1 MIEILGALVV
11 GGVTGAIAKD
21 KLIGN
26 PQLQAKI
33 RELEGIYKEN
43 NNLREDKKKLSYNPQ
58 NEAFLHSRTSRAISQ
73 NETYRRNTPYPPLK
87 NRPAYAGIHIL

>member
-43 NNLREDKKKLSYNPQ
+43 NNLREDKKKLSRQVEDLLSELKKIRQASQDNEDDKYGAQ
-58 NEAFLHSRTSRAISQ
+58 NEAYMSRSA
-73 NETYRRNTPYPPLK
+73 EK
-87 NRPAYAGIHIL
+87 

>member
-1 MIEILGALVV
+1 MDMIEILGALVV

-43 NNLREDKKKLSYNPQ
+43 NNLREDKKKLSRQVEDLLSELKSYVRP
-58 NEAFLHSRTSRAISQ
+58 HKIMRTTRTIWK
-73 NETYRRNTPYPPLK
+73 TT
-87 NRPAYAGIHIL
+87 

>member
-43 NNLREDKKKLSYNPQ
+43 NNLREDK
-58 NEAFLHSRTSRAISQ
+58 
-73 NETYRRNTPYPPLK
+73 
-87 NRPAYAGIHIL
+87 

>member
-33 RELEGIYKEN
+33 RELESIYPQIR
-43 NNLREDKKKLSYNPQ
+43 NL
-58 NEAFLHSRTSRAISQ
+58 
-73 NETYRRNTPYPPLK
+73 
-87 NRPAYAGIHIL
+87 

>member
-33 RELEGIYKEN
+33 RELESIYKEN
-43 NNLREDKKKLSYNPQ
+43 NNLREDKKNSHDRSKTYSLNRKSYVRP
-58 NEAFLHSRTSRAISQ
+58 HKIKRMT
-73 NETYRRNTPYPPLK
+73 ETIWKTT
-87 NRPAYAGIHIL
+87 

>member
-1 MIEILGALVV
+1 MYMIEILGALVV

-43 NNLREDKKKLSYNPQ
+43 NNLNSHDRSK
-58 NEAFLHSRTSRAISQ
+58 
-73 NETYRRNTPYPPLK
+73 TYSLN
-87 NRPAYAGIHIL
+87 

>member
-1 MIEILGALVV
+1 MDMIEILGALVV

-43 NNLREDKKKLSYNPQ
+43 NNLREDKKKLSRQVEDLLSELKRYVRP
-58 NEAFLHSRTSRAISQ
+58 HRIMRTTRTIWK
-73 NETYRRNTPYPPLK
+73 TT
-87 NRPAYAGIHIL
+87 